1 MSAIAQNRLMR
12 VIVLNRLLILFASLG
27 MVISALLW
35 ISHSA
40 DFALPCTGGGC
51 DEVARSP
58 YSRIVGIPVAAFG
71 FGYFGILVVL
81 ALSRLQYLEQWH
93 IYSKLLVALSTLGV
107 LSFAYFT
114 YVQLFILNLYAKGS
128 PCWWCLAAA
137 GVNLM
142 VWLLSL
148 LSVRGEPH
156 ASGTLTRELVQS
168 IALFLVLVVAGLAYG
183 GWQWNRATTAQ
194 TLQTDNE
201 KLTMLYLDGQGWRKG
216 NENAPL
222 VIVEFSDFQ
231 CPACKQAYELLES
244 QLLPQLGDKALFV
257 FRHYPLIQIH
267 PMAWIAAS
275 ASEEAGKQGKFWE
288 MYAKLFESQ
297 QTLTKS
303 RILKIAEELNLDVEK
318 VRRAMDDQDLHFKT
332 IYRDFE
338 EGSKLGVSSTPSFIV
353 VYEGE
358 MHVAAGMAALISTLN
373 ANPKI
378 QAYLGKQIDVSPR

>member
-1 MSAIAQNRLMR
+1 MSVIAQNRLMNA
-12 VIVLNRLLILFASLG
+12 IILNRLLILFASVG

-58 YSRIVGIPVAAFG
+58 YSRIAGIPVAALG
-71 FGYFGILVVL
+71 FAYFGLLVL
-81 ALSRLQYLEQWH
+81 IALSRLQYPEQWRA
-93 IYSKLLVALSTLGV
+93 YGKMLAALSTLGV
-107 LSFAYFT
+107 LAFAYFT
-114 YVQLFILNLYAKGS
+114 YVQLFVLNLYAKGA

-137 GVNLM
+137 GTNLV

-148 LSVRGEPH
+148 TGLRG
-156 ASGTLTRELVQS
+156 ALQATGVLTRELAQS
-168 IALFLVLVVAGLAYG
+168 LAVSLALVVAGLAYG

-194 TLQTDNE
+194 TIQTDNE

-216 NENAPL
+216 NKEAPL

-231 CPACKQAYELLES
+231 CPACKQAYELLET
-244 QLLPQLGDKALFV
+244 QILPQLGDKALFV
-257 FRHYPLIQIH
+257 FRHYPLVNIH

-275 ASEEAGKQGKFWE
+275 ATEEAGKQGKFWE
-288 MYAKLFESQ
+288 MYAQLFESQ
-297 QTLTKS
+297 QALTKT
-303 RILKIAEELNLDVEK
+303 RILKIAEELKLDVEK
-318 VRRAMDDQDLHFKT
+318 VRQAMDNQDIYFKK

-338 EGSKLGVSSTPSFIV
+338 EGSKLGVQSTPSFIV

-358 MHVAAGMAALISTLN
+358 MHVARGMAALVSTLN

-378 QAYLGKQIDVSPR
+378 QAYLGKQINVSPR

>member
-1 MSAIAQNRLMR
+1 MSVIAQNRLMNA
-12 VIVLNRLLILFASLG
+12 IMLNRLIVLFASLG

-40 DFALPCTGGGC
+40 GFALPCTGGGC

-58 YSRIVGIPVAAFG
+58 YSRIAGIPVAAFG
-71 FGYFGILVVL
+71 FGYFGLLVL
-81 ALSRLQYLEQWH
+81 IALSRLQYPEQWRAYGRA
-93 IYSKLLVALSTLGV
+93 IAALSTLGV
-107 LSFAYFT
+107 LAFMYFT
-114 YVQLFILNLYAKGS
+114 YVQLFVLNLYAKGT

-137 GVNLM
+137 GTNLV

-148 LSVRGEPH
+148 VGLRGELQ
-156 ASGTLTRELVQS
+156 ATGVLTRELAQS
-168 IALFLVLVVAGLAYG
+168 LAISLALVVAGLAYG
-183 GWQWNRATTAQ
+183 GWQWNRATTAR
-194 TLQTDNE
+194 TIRTDNE
-201 KLTMLYLDGQGWRKG
+201 KLTLLYLDGQGWRKG
-216 NENAPL
+216 NPEAPL

-231 CPACKQAYELLES
+231 CPACKQAYELLET
-244 QLLPQLGDKALFV
+244 QILPQLGDKALFV
-257 FRHYPLIQIH
+257 FRHYPLIQMH

-275 ASEEAGKQGKFWE
+275 AAEEAGKQGKFWE

-297 QTLTKS
+297 QSLTKT
-303 RILKIAEELNLDVEK
+303 RILKIAEELKLDVEK
-318 VRRAMDDQDLHFKT
+318 VRQAMDNQDIHFKK

-358 MHVAAGMAALISTLN
+358 MHLASGMAALVNTLN

-378 QAYLGKQIDVSPR
+378 QAYLGKQINVSP

>member
-1 MSAIAQNRLMR
+1 MSVIAQNRLMNA
-12 VIVLNRLLILFASLG
+12 IMLNRLLILFASLG

-58 YSRIVGIPVAAFG
+58 YSRIAGIPVAALG
-71 FGYFGILVVL
+71 FAYFGLLVLL
-81 ALSRLQYLEQWH
+81 ALSRLQYPEQWRTYGK
-93 IYSKLLVALSTLGV
+93 ILAVLSTLGV
-107 LSFAYFT
+107 LAFAYFT
-114 YVQLFILNLYAKGS
+114 YVQLFVLNLYAKGS

-137 GVNLM
+137 GTNLV

-148 LSVRGEPH
+148 VGLRG
-156 ASGTLTRELVQS
+156 ALQATDVLTRELVQS
-168 IALFLVLVVAGLAYG
+168 LAVSLALVVAGLAYG

-194 TLQTDNE
+194 TIQTDNE

-216 NENAPL
+216 NEDAPL

-231 CPACKQAYELLES
+231 CPACKQAYELLET
-244 QLLPQLGDKALFV
+244 QILPQLGDKVLFV
-257 FRHYPLIQIH
+257 FRHYPLVNIH
-267 PMAWIAAS
+267 PMAWVAAS

-297 QTLTKS
+297 QSLTKT
-303 RILKIAEELNLDVEK
+303 RILKIAEELKLDAEK
-318 VRRAMDDQDLHFKT
+318 VRQAMDNQDIYFKK

-338 EGSKLGVSSTPSFIV
+338 EGSKLGVQSTPSFIV

-358 MHVAAGMAALISTLN
+358 MHVASGMAALVSTLN

-378 QAYLGKQIDVSPR
+378 QAYLGKQINVSPR

>member
-1 MSAIAQNRLMR
+1 MRVIAQNRLMNA
-12 VIVLNRLLILFASLG
+12 IMLNRLIILFASLG

-58 YSRIVGIPVAAFG
+58 YSRIAGIPVAALG
-71 FGYFGILVVL
+71 FAYFGLLVL
-81 ALSRLQYLEQWH
+81 IALSRLQYPEQWRA
-93 IYSKLLVALSTLGV
+93 YGKMLAALSTLGV
-107 LSFAYFT
+107 LAFAYFT
-114 YVQLFILNLYAKGS
+114 YVQLFVLNLYAKGA

-137 GVNLM
+137 GTNLV

-148 LSVRGEPH
+148 MGLRG
-156 ASGTLTRELVQS
+156 ALQATGVLTRELAQS
-168 IALFLVLVVAGLAYG
+168 LAVSLALVVAGLAYG

-194 TLQTDNE
+194 TIRTDNE
-201 KLTMLYLDGQGWRKG
+201 KLTLLYLDGQGWRKG

-231 CPACKQAYELLES
+231 CPACKQAYEILET
-244 QLLPQLGDKALFV
+244 QILPQLGDKALFV
-257 FRHYPLIQIH
+257 FRHYPLVNIH

-297 QTLTKS
+297 QALTRN
-303 RILKIAEELNLDVEK
+303 RILKIAEELKLDVEK
-318 VRRAMDDQDLHFKT
+318 VRQAVDDQDIYFKK

-338 EGSKLGVSSTPSFIV
+338 EGSKLGVQSTPSFIV

-358 MHVAAGMAALISTLN
+358 MHVASGMAALVSTLN

-378 QAYLGKQIDVSPR
+378 QAYLGKQINVSPR

>member
-1 MSAIAQNRLMR
+1 MSVIAQDRLMNAIR
-12 VIVLNRLLILFASLG
+12 LNRLIILFASLG

-40 DFALPCTGGGC
+40 GFALPCTGGGC
-51 DEVARSP
+51 EEVARSP
-58 YSRIVGIPVAAFG
+58 YSRIAGIPVAAFG
-71 FGYFGILVVL
+71 FGYFGLLVL
-81 ALSRLQYLEQWH
+81 IALSRLQYPEQWRAYGRA
-93 IYSKLLVALSTLGV
+93 IAALSTLGV
-107 LSFAYFT
+107 LAFMYFT
-114 YVQLFILNLYAKGS
+114 YVQLFVLNLYAKGT

-137 GVNLM
+137 GTNLV

-148 LSVRGEPH
+148 VGLRGELQ
-156 ASGTLTRELVQS
+156 ATGMLTRELAQS
-168 IALFLVLVVAGLAYG
+168 LAISLALVVAGLAYG
-183 GWQWNRATTAQ
+183 GWQWNRATTAR
-194 TLQTDNE
+194 TIRTDNE
-201 KLTMLYLDGQGWRKG
+201 KLTLLYLDGQGWRKG
-216 NENAPL
+216 NSKAPL

-231 CPACKQAYELLES
+231 CPACKQAYELLET
-244 QLLPQLGDKALFV
+244 QILPQLGDKALFV

-275 ASEEAGKQGKFWE
+275 AAEEAGKQGKFWE

-297 QTLTKS
+297 QSLTKT
-303 RILKIAEELNLDVEK
+303 RILKIAEELKLDVEK
-318 VRRAMDDQDLHFKT
+318 IRQAMDNQDIHFKK

-358 MHVAAGMAALISTLN
+358 MHLASGMAALVNTLN

-378 QAYLGKQIDVSPR
+378 QAYLGKQINVSP

>member
-1 MSAIAQNRLMR
+1 MRVIAQNRLMNA
-12 VIVLNRLLILFASLG
+12 IMLNRLIILFASLG

-58 YSRIVGIPVAAFG
+58 YSRIAGIPVAAFG
-71 FGYFGILVVL
+71 FGYFGMLVVL
-81 ALSRLQYLEQWH
+81 ALSRLQYPEQWRT
-93 IYSKLLVALSTLGV
+93 YGKMLAALSTLGV
-107 LSFAYFT
+107 LAFAYFT
-114 YVQLFILNLYAKGS
+114 SVQLFVLTLYAKGS

-137 GVNLM
+137 GTNLV

-148 LSVRGEPH
+148 VGMRG
-156 ASGTLTRELVQS
+156 ALQATGVLTRELVQS
-168 IALFLVLVVAGLAYG
+168 LAVSLALVVAGLAYG

-194 TLQTDNE
+194 TIRTDNE

-216 NENAPL
+216 NKEAPL

-231 CPACKQAYELLES
+231 CPACKQAYELLET
-244 QLLPQLGDKALFV
+244 QILPQLGDKALFV
-257 FRHYPLIQIH
+257 FRHYPLVNIH

-275 ASEEAGKQGKFWE
+275 ATEEAGKQGKFWE
-288 MYAKLFESQ
+288 MYAQLFESQ
-297 QTLTKS
+297 QALTKT
-303 RILKIAEELNLDVEK
+303 RILKIAEELKLDVEK
-318 VRRAMDDQDLHFKT
+318 VRQAMDNQDIYFKK

-338 EGSKLGVSSTPSFIV
+338 EGSKLGVQSTPSFIV

-358 MHVAAGMAALISTLN
+358 MHVASGMAALVSTLN

-378 QAYLGKQIDVSPR
+378 QAYLGKQINVSPR

>member
-1 MSAIAQNRLMR
+1 MSVIAQNRLMNA
-12 VIVLNRLLILFASLG
+12 IMLNRLIILFASLG

-58 YSRIVGIPVAAFG
+58 YSRIAGIPVAALG
-71 FGYFGILVVL
+71 FAYFGLLVL
-81 ALSRLQYLEQWH
+81 IALSRLQYPEQWRA
-93 IYSKLLVALSTLGV
+93 YGKMLAALSTLGV
-107 LSFAYFT
+107 LAFAYFT
-114 YVQLFILNLYAKGS
+114 YVQLFVLNLYAKGA

-137 GVNLM
+137 GTNLV

-148 LSVRGEPH
+148 TGLRG
-156 ASGTLTRELVQS
+156 ALQATGVLTRELAQS
-168 IALFLVLVVAGLAYG
+168 LAVSLALVVAGLAYG

-194 TLQTDNE
+194 TIRTDNE
-201 KLTMLYLDGQGWRKG
+201 KLTLLYLDGQGWRKG

-231 CPACKQAYELLES
+231 CPACKQAYEILET
-244 QLLPQLGDKALFV
+244 QILPQLGDKALFV
-257 FRHYPLIQIH
+257 FRHYPLVNIH

-288 MYAKLFESQ
+288 MYAQLFESQ
-297 QTLTKS
+297 QALTRN
-303 RILKIAEELNLDVEK
+303 RILKIAEELKLDVEK
-318 VRRAMDDQDLHFKT
+318 VRQAVDDQDIYFKK

-338 EGSKLGVSSTPSFIV
+338 EGSKLGVQSTPSFIV

-358 MHVAAGMAALISTLN
+358 MHVASGMAALVSTLN

-378 QAYLGKQIDVSPR
+378 QAYLGKQINVSPR

>member
-1 MSAIAQNRLMR
+1 MRVIAQNRLMNA
-12 VIVLNRLLILFASLG
+12 IMLNRLIILFASLG

-58 YSRIVGIPVAAFG
+58 YSRIAGIPVAAFG
-71 FGYFGILVVL
+71 FGYFGLLVLL
-81 ALSRLQYLEQWH
+81 ALSRLQYPEQWRT
-93 IYSKLLVALSTLGV
+93 YSRMLTALSTLGV
-107 LSFAYFT
+107 LGFAYYT
-114 YVQLFILNLYAKGS
+114 YVQLFVLNLYAKGA

-137 GVNLM
+137 GTNLV

-148 LSVRGEPH
+148 TGLRG
-156 ASGTLTRELVQS
+156 ALQATGVLTRELAQS
-168 IALFLVLVVAGLAYG
+168 VVVSLALVVAGLAYG

-194 TLQTDNE
+194 TIQTDNE

-216 NENAPL
+216 NKEAPL

-231 CPACKQAYELLES
+231 CPACKQAYELLET
-244 QLLPQLGDKALFV
+244 QILPQLGDKALFV
-257 FRHYPLIQIH
+257 FRHYPLVNIH
-267 PMAWIAAS
+267 PMAWVAAS

-297 QTLTKS
+297 QALTRN
-303 RILKIAEELNLDVEK
+303 RILKIAEELKLDVEK
-318 VRRAMDDQDLHFKT
+318 VRQAVDDQDIYFKK

-338 EGSKLGVSSTPSFIV
+338 EGSKLGVQSTPSFIV

-358 MHVAAGMAALISTLN
+358 MHVASGMAALVSTLN

-378 QAYLGKQIDVSPR
+378 QAYLGKQINVSPR

>member
-1 MSAIAQNRLMR
+1 MNA
-12 VIVLNRLLILFASLG
+12 IVLNRLLILFASVG

-58 YSRIVGIPVAAFG
+58 YSRIAGIPVAAFG
-71 FGYFGILVVL
+71 FGYFGMLVVL
-81 ALSRLQYLEQWH
+81 ALSRLQYPEQWRT
-93 IYSKLLVALSTLGV
+93 YSRMLTALSTLGV
-107 LSFAYFT
+107 LGFAYYT
-114 YVQLFILNLYAKGS
+114 YVQLFVLNLYAKGA

-137 GVNLM
+137 GTNLV

-148 LSVRGEPH
+148 AGLRG
-156 ASGTLTRELVQS
+156 ALQATGVLTRELAQS
-168 IALFLVLVVAGLAYG
+168 VAVSLALVVAGLAYG

-194 TLQTDNE
+194 TIQTDNE
-201 KLTMLYLDGQGWRKG
+201 KLTILYLDGQGWRKG
-216 NENAPL
+216 NEEAPL

-231 CPACKQAYELLES
+231 CPACKQAYELLET
-244 QLLPQLGDKALFV
+244 QILPQLGNKALFV
-257 FRHYPLIQIH
+257 FRHYPLVNIH

-275 ASEEAGKQGKFWE
+275 AAEEAGKQGKFWE
-288 MYAKLFESQ
+288 MYTKLFESQ
-297 QTLTKS
+297 QALTKT
-303 RILKIAEELNLDVEK
+303 RILKIAEELKLDVEK
-318 VRRAMDDQDLHFKT
+318 VRQAMDNQEIYFKK

-358 MHVAAGMAALISTLN
+358 MHVARGMAALVSTLN

-378 QAYLGKQIDVSPR
+378 QAYLGKQINVSPR